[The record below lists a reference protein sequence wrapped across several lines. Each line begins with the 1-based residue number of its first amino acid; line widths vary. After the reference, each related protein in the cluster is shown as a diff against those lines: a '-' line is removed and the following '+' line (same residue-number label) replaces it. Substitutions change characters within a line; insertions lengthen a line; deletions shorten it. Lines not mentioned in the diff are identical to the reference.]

1 MNLVFL
7 LTSACNKLLI
17 KLKYASNLIDHI
29 SSHLKGKGFIRK
41 MTRFRIFCLK
51 NAMFTANIMATA
63 IGSGLLYVFYEFVLR
78 GEQTDKYVEFHI
90 RTSNYLGVIFTLLF
104 AFIIIYEWPIRR
116 YLDKLGSDALISSK
130 LESQV
135 KKRLLNEPFFIIGID
150 MAAWIL
156 AGVAF
161 AIFERNFGL
170 TWQEISL
177 NRFYALLT
185 GLVSTTIAFFLF
197 ERILQL
203 YLAPYVFPKG
213 KLYDVKGTRRI
224 NLAVRLCAVYV
235 AINLIP
241 FLAILISLYRVAVSN
256 LNAIESLE
264 LLTTGLWVLIPV
276 AVIIG
281 GGLIL
286 LVFLNLKKSL
296 DAMVVVL
303 KQVTGGKFGSRVK
316 VTSNDE
322 IGYVGDVINE
332 MAEGLI
338 ERDRMRQ
345 SLDLAMEV
353 QQNLLP
359 KSNLK
364 IDRFDIAGRS
374 IYCDET
380 GGDYYDFFTVD
391 ETKNKKIGV
400 AIGDVAG
407 HGISSALLMATVRS
421 SLRQRSSLPGSV
433 ANIISDV
440 NHQLVQDVED
450 SGQFMTLFYLNIDP
464 KKMQAQWVRAGHDPA
479 IFYDPGTDSFEELG
493 GAGIAL
499 GVDEEWNYSEYKKTV
514 LNKGQL
520 IVLCTDGIWEAIN
533 QKGEMFGKERIYRII
548 RKNISLSANE
558 IITMMIGSLK
568 SFQQGARTED
578 DITLVVIKIN

>member
-1 MNLVFL
+1 
-7 LTSACNKLLI
+7 
-17 KLKYASNLIDHI
+17 
-29 SSHLKGKGFIRK
+29 
-41 MTRFRIFCLK
+41 MTRFRLFCLK
-51 NAMFTANIMATA
+51 NAMFTANIMATSTGA
-63 IGSGLLYVFYEFVLR
+63 GLLYVIYEFVLR
-78 GEQTDKYVEFHI
+78 GDQTEEYVEFHI
-90 RTSNYLGVIFTLLF
+90 RTSNYLGAIFVLLF
-104 AFIIIYEWPIRR
+104 SFILIYEWPIRR
-116 YLDKLGSDALISSK
+116 YFDKLGSDAPISSK

-156 AGVAF
+156 AGVVF
-161 AIFERNFGL
+161 AAFERNFGL
-170 TWQEISL
+170 TWQEISM
-177 NRFYALLT
+177 NRFYALLG

-224 NLAVRLCAVYV
+224 NFAVRLCAVFA

-276 AVIIG
+276 AVAFG
-281 GGLIL
+281 GGLVLIVIL
-286 LVFLNLKKSL
+286 NQKKSL

-303 KQVTGGKFGSRVK
+303 KQVTSGNFGSRVK

-332 MAEGLI
+332 MVEGLI
-338 ERDRMRQ
+338 ERDRMRR

-359 KSNLK
+359 KRNLK
-364 IDRFDIAGRS
+364 VDGFDIAGRS

-380 GGDYYDFFTVD
+380 GGDYYDFFTFDV
-391 ETKNKKIGV
+391 TKNKKIGV

-421 SLRQRSSLPGSV
+421 SLRQRLAMPGSV

-450 SGQFMTLFYLNIDP
+450 SGQFMTLFYLNIEP
-464 KKMQAQWVRAGHDPA
+464 KKMQARWVRAGHDPA
-479 IFYDPGTDSFEELG
+479 IFYDPGADSFEELG

-499 GVDEEWNYSEYKKTV
+499 GVDEDWNYSEYKKTA
-514 LNKGQL
+514 LNKGQIIFL
-520 IVLCTDGIWEAIN
+520 STDGIWEAIN
-533 QKGEMFGKERIYRII
+533 QKGEMFGKERIYGII

-558 IITMMIGSLK
+558 IIKVIIGSLK